1 MYCPRCSQQQ
11 INSEI
16 KFCSR
21 CGFLLTGISEVTAND
36 GLIPQIY
43 APKKERNFLKRF
55 LNVRSFLITFQILSV
70 FLIILSAA
78 SDAPEEIITFL
89 FGLAFGIFFSL
100 LTSIFLANK
109 PKFNVSKSDEVST
122 AELIENQ
129 ANFALPP
136 QTSQPVSS
144 YAPPAAGSWK
154 TFTTNDLA
162 PHSVTDRTTKLLNK
176 DE

>member
-1 MYCPRCSQQQ
+1 MYCPRCSQEQLS
-11 INSEI
+11 SEV

-43 APKKERNFLKRF
+43 ASKKEKKSLKRF
-55 LNVRSFLITFQILSV
+55 LNVRSFLIAFQVLSL
-70 FLIILSAA
+70 FLIILSGA
-78 SDAPEEIITFL
+78 SDAPEEIVTFL
-89 FGLAFGIFFSL
+89 FGLAFGVFVSL
-100 LTSIFLANK
+100 LASVFLANK
-109 PKFNVSKSDEVST
+109 PKFNASKSDESSA

-136 QTSQPVSS
+136 QASQPVSS
-144 YAPPAAGSWK
+144 YAPPAGSWK